1 MHSSSYRV
9 IIPCS
14 AANIGSRWWFHV
26 VSMSIGYL
34 SQHCSKH
41 LHADLGKPPRA
52 PSIESVDFPA
62 AHGSGHRRVF
72 FQKYIPSGNLLHSYW
87 KWPIFR
93 WFTYE
98 TWWFS
103 IAMLVYQRVIQNHHV
118 ISYNDPM
125 KMIIKPLMIINP
137 RILPLISTSSLGFSS
152 PFSPLMRSFASVSW
166 PRYRRDLTAFV
177 CSYRCLGYPTSH
189 SFGDVW

>member
-1 MHSSSYRV
+1 MWF
-9 IIPCS
+9 PCQLDTS
-14 AANIGSRWWFHV
+14 VSTVPNIFTLIWGNLHGHPPLNLW
-26 VSMSIGYL
+26 I
-34 SQHCSKH
+34 SQRPMVQ
-41 LHADLGKPPRA
+41 DTGG
-52 PSIESVDFPA
+52 F
-62 AHGSGHRRVF
+62 F

-125 KMIIKPLMIINP
+125 KMIFKPLMIINP